1 METFA
6 FVEQIL
12 NVVLN
17 QHLFI
22 CGHYLD
28 FFLLPF
34 LSSAHEHYTRY
45 ATNNVKFYTLFYF
58 SIFESKISCDTITI
72 FTVNCLGMLVC
83 IDKYLIFRTVRCTMK
98 VNWLPLCWIPG
109 VGLPNGLT
117 AGLAKSFLYYSNLCF
132 KVCRK

>member
-1 METFA
+1 MGKRERESDRKGKRERERAPADLRIPNWLTSVHPF
-6 FVEQIL
+6 L
-12 NVVLN
+12 
-17 QHLFI
+17 QHESDRDAIYQKTSPTPCLS
-22 CGHYLD
+22 LSNSL

-98 VNWLPLCWIPG
+98 VN
-109 VGLPNGLT
+109 
-117 AGLAKSFLYYSNLCF
+117 
-132 KVCRK
+132 